1 MSTFCNPV
9 AAPFQTFVRATQDT
23 KMDKTQR
30 MIIIRL
36 AISIAFIVSDLAIGL
51 PERISILL
59 YVAAYIVIGADIVFK
74 ALHNIAHG
82 KVFDENFLMTVA
94 TIGAFAIG
102 EYPEAVA
109 VMALYQLGE
118 LLSDMAVERSRSS
131 ITALMDIRPEFA
143 NVEQTDGTVHK
154 TLPTDVAVDSIV
166 IVSPGEKYP

>member
-1 MSTFCNPV
+1 
-9 AAPFQTFVRATQDT
+9 
-23 KMDKTQR
+23 
-30 MIIIRL
+30 
-36 AISIAFIVSDLAIGL
+36 
-51 PERISILL
+51 
-59 YVAAYIVIGADIVFK
+59 
-74 ALHNIAHG
+74 
-82 KVFDENFLMTVA
+82 MTVA

-143 NVEQTDGTVHK
+143 NVEQADGSVHK

-166 IVSPGEKYP
+166 IVSPGEKIPIDGIVLSGASDIDTSALTGESQPQ